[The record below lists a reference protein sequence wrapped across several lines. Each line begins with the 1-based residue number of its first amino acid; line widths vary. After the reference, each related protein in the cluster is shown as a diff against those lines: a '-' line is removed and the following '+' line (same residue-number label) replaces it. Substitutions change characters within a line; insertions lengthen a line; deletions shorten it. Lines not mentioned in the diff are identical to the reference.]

1 MIKEKVGRRR
11 YILFKLSSEDT
22 IGTGEMIKTI
32 VHHTT
37 RRNIDRQKA
46 KPWLIQFAE
55 NEGKDPC
62 FGIFRCTHRYKEDFV
77 ELLNSIEKI
86 HHKQVTIETITCSG
100 TLRKTRKKLK
110 ELAPGDDENC

>member
-22 IGTGEMIKTI
+22 IRTGEMIKTI

-37 RRNIDRQKA
+37 RRDIDRQKA
-46 KPWLIQFAE
+46 KPWLIQFT
-55 NEGKDPC
+55 EGEEKNPC

-77 ELLNSIEKI
+77 ELLNSIEKV
-86 HHKQVTIETITCSG
+86 HHKHVTIETIICSG
-100 TLRKTRKKLK
+100 TLRKTRKKLR
-110 ELAPGDDENC
+110 ELMAEDENC